1 MALTKEEK
9 MQRLAILGMIS
20 ELEEKEREEILGL
33 RDKLSSLLK
42 EASKKEFAVAALAL
56 MACDIQ
62 EEE

>member
-9 MQRLAILGMIS
+9 MQYLAILGMIS
-20 ELEEKEREEILGL
+20 ELEDKEREEILGL

-56 MACDIQ
+56 MVCDIQ
-62 EEE
+62 AEE

>member
-9 MQRLAILGMIS
+9 MQSLAILGMIS

-42 EASKKEFAVAALAL
+42 EASKKNLPL
-56 MACDIQ
+56 Q
-62 EEE
+62 L

>member
-9 MQRLAILGMIS
+9 MQYLAILGMIS
-20 ELEEKEREEILGL
+20 ELEDKEREEILGL
-33 RDKLSSLLK
+33 RDKLSILLK

-56 MACDIQ
+56 MVCDIQ

>member
-42 EASKKEFAVAALAL
+42 EASKKEFSVAALAL
-56 MACDIQ
+56 MVCDIQ

>member
-9 MQRLAILGMIS
+9 MQYLAILGMIS
-20 ELEEKEREEILGL
+20 ELEDKEREEILGL

-42 EASKKEFAVAALAL
+42 EASKKEFAVAAMAL

-62 EEE
+62 VEE